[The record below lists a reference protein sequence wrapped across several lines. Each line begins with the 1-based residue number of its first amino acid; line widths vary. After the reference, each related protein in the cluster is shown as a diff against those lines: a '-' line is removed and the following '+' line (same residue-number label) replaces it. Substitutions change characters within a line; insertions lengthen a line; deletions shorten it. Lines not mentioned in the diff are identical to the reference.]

1 MKEKNYNIK
10 ESETHQNDI
19 KDAIEEKSKST
30 KKPSKLVYIFLYVAV
45 LAFVAYAVF
54 TLLNIHSQIKSKKD
68 ELKDINNQIKVQ
80 EIKNDEMNKLYN
92 YTDKEF
98 SDYVEQIARDEFD
111 YVKTGERVFVNVSG
125 D

>member
-1 MKEKNYNIK
+1 MKEKNYKIK
-10 ESETHQNDI
+10 KSETAQNKI
-19 KDAIEEKSKST
+19 KDETEEKN
-30 KKPSKLVYIFLYVAV
+30 KPSKKISKAVYIFLYVAV

-68 ELKDINNQIKVQ
+68 ELKDINNQITIQ
-80 EIKNDEMNKLYN
+80 EIKNDEMSKLYN

-111 YVKTGERVFVNVSG
+111 YVKNGERVFVNVSG

>member
-1 MKEKNYNIK
+1 M
-10 ESETHQNDI
+10 
-19 KDAIEEKSKST
+19 
-30 KKPSKLVYIFLYVAV
+30 YVAV

-68 ELKDINNQIKVQ
+68 ELKDINNQITVQ
-80 EIKNDEMNKLYN
+80 EIKNDEMSKLYN

-111 YVKTGERVFVNVSG
+111 YVKSGERVFVNVSG